1 MQTYNIEN
9 ILYETDVTHHILLLF
24 AELLSFCLQSSNK
37 HLRSCW
43 LIMDP
48 GQDDIIDGVEV
59 SVKTLEELKD
69 KHEEILK
76 HLNTKKK
83 TDPEVVLE
91 YRINEVK
98 RTFEEINL
106 TVDEGQL
113 ILNLN
118 ELQKMLQLDKRKN
131 EEELNKI
138 KDRIVHVQV

>member
-1 MQTYNIEN
+1 M
-9 ILYETDVTHHILLLF
+9 
-24 AELLSFCLQSSNK
+24 
-37 HLRSCW
+37 
-43 LIMDP
+43 
-48 GQDDIIDGVEV
+48 
-59 SVKTLEELKD
+59 
-69 KHEEILK
+69 
-76 HLNTKKK
+76 NTKKK

-91 YRINEVK
+91 NRINEVK

>member
-1 MQTYNIEN
+1 
-9 ILYETDVTHHILLLF
+9 
-24 AELLSFCLQSSNK
+24 
-37 HLRSCW
+37 
-43 LIMDP
+43 MDP

>member
-1 MQTYNIEN
+1 
-9 ILYETDVTHHILLLF
+9 
-24 AELLSFCLQSSNK
+24 
-37 HLRSCW
+37 
-43 LIMDP
+43 MDP

-91 YRINEVK
+91 NRINEVK

>member
-1 MQTYNIEN
+1 
-9 ILYETDVTHHILLLF
+9 
-24 AELLSFCLQSSNK
+24 
-37 HLRSCW
+37 
-43 LIMDP
+43 MDP

-83 TDPEVVLE
+83 THPEVVLE

-138 KDRIVHVQV
+138 KDRIVHDQV

>member
-1 MQTYNIEN
+1 
-9 ILYETDVTHHILLLF
+9 
-24 AELLSFCLQSSNK
+24 
-37 HLRSCW
+37 
-43 LIMDP
+43 MDP

-138 KDRIVHVQV
+138 KDRIVHDQV